1 MTWEEINTLISGSW
15 TIRQEELEGGK
26 ALWLLEN
33 PRWALGVVPGWC
45 CGSLF
50 LFFFYSAVRVRHS
63 VSSSHLFFSF
73 QPPSFF
79 SVPSSIPP
87 IPIRILFPFANPQ
100 YVSGPSSTPLGDAK
114 GKSRPKERH
123 RTGPELST
131 LIHSDSVP
139 PSRYLLPCFCLS
151 DCLGKR
157 IWNHGRGRE
166 GGRAK
171 MEKGEGEF

>member
-1 MTWEEINTLISGSW
+1 M
-15 TIRQEELEGGK
+15 
-26 ALWLLEN
+26 LEN

-79 SVPSSIPP
+79 SIPSSIPP

-139 PSRYLLPCFCLS
+139 PSRYLLSCFLP
-151 DCLGKR
+151 LGLFREKNLKSWKR
-157 IWNHGRGRE
+157 T
-166 GGRAK
+166 GGGLGED
-171 MEKGEGEF
+171 EKGGG

>member
-1 MTWEEINTLISGSW
+1 MIAGEPPLGIGCRSGMVLRKS
-15 TIRQEELEGGK
+15 
-26 ALWLLEN
+26 
-33 PRWALGVVPGWC
+33 
-45 CGSLF
+45 F
-50 LFFFYSAVRVRHS
+50 YFFFFDSAVRVRQS

-139 PSRYLLPCFCLS
+139 PSRYLLSCFCLS

-157 IWNHGRGRE
+157 I
-166 GGRAK
+166 
-171 MEKGEGEF
+171 